1 MRSPFKLKFWNLL
14 FNILSYKSLFYV
26 NVGAKRGSFSGGNRK
41 REMRNENEMRENTI
55 YVLASGPG
63 RVMCVRHL
71 YSSFELKL
79 I

>member
-1 MRSPFKLKFWNLL
+1 MLMWVLKGEA
-14 FNILSYKSLFYV
+14 SQ
-26 NVGAKRGSFSGGNRK
+26 GQRK
-41 REMRNENEMRENTI
+41 KGNENEMRENTRD
-55 YVLASGPG
+55 VLASGPG